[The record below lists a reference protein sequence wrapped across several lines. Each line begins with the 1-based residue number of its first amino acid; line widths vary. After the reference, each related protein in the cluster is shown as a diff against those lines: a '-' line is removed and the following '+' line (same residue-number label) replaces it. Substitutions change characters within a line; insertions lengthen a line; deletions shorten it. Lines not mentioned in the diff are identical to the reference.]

1 MTAEKEAIVAMVT
14 EGTVEA
20 VHKSKFARAHG
31 PTDYTRWLTATS
43 EYAVAYESEYEP
55 YILCRRDVA
64 PLDLRF
70 VGYGGDKTSHIY
82 ELSRGGHVLVVVPQ
96 AFVVHEH
103 HAAGLWASGQN
114 WTRTWMDWTTF
125 VEDTNEM
132 YTPQVPYVS

>member
-1 MTAEKEAIVAMVT
+1 MC
-14 EGTVEA
+14 
-20 VHKSKFARAHG
+20 S
-31 PTDYTRWLTATS
+31 LTA
-43 EYAVAYESEYEP
+43 EYEP

-103 HAAGLWASGQN
+103 HAAGLGC
-114 WTRTWMDWTTF
+114 R
-125 VEDTNEM
+125 VEGGGCR
-132 YTPQVPYVS
+132 V